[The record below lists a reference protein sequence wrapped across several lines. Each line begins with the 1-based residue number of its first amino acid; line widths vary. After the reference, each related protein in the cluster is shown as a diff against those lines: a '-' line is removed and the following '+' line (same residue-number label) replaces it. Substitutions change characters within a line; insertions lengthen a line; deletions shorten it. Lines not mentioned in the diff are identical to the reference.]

1 MDSQTE
7 ADKLSSALEI
17 QEEKIAEQNSLL
29 QKLHNRN
36 QGLESEIERLKMA
49 LQAQQDDAGQHQEAQ
64 LAAGE
69 SEIAR
74 LKMAVQ
80 AQQDQGRQQ
89 EQLAGDRE
97 RDQDLESEIERLKIA
112 LESLQAGAGKQ
123 EMLLQAQL
131 AAGNKRDQE
140 LESEIE
146 RLKMALQAQHD
157 DADKQQ
163 EQANSEHVQELENE
177 IERLKMTSESLQDL
191 ENRNMALEKEI
202 EKSIPVITTLKH
214 ELVEQESQQKQLAE
228 RNQAISSQNL
238 LQKEQITELVTEI
251 EVLQARL
258 NALSR
263 REIEMEHLQKHVT
276 QMEVTLEASKL
287 ASETAISQTRC
298 DKASWHNVMTSLE
311 IQLNEAKM
319 AREDLTHHTSAD
331 REMMQQAFNDL
342 QIQLDEMRLDKHNV
356 EVTAQQDLRKLT
368 EALQKTEQQLKLK
381 EQELQRL
388 HLEMIEKESDVATCS
403 RELRQAEMRWA
414 KQKATLVGEVE
425 HLKHQGEM
433 LLRDLMS
440 TTEAFQC

>member
-1 MDSQTE
+1 MLCCLSGIRFTSDRVHWLQVYLPPQKLNQAPMSRSQSNPTGPSAPSVPSGLPSIEHNGQHQTE
-7 ADKLSSALEI
+7 AAKLSSALEI

-69 SEIAR
+69 SEIVRLKMALQAQQEEGRQQEAALQSQLSGGQDLENEIAR
-74 LKMAVQ
+74 LKMALQ

-146 RLKMALQAQHD
+146 RLKMALQAQQD

-191 ENRNMALEKEI
+191 EDRNMALEKEI

-238 LQKEQITELVTEI
+238 LQQEQITELVTEI

-258 NALSR
+258 DALSR
-263 REIEMEHLQKHVT
+263 REIEMEQLQKHVT
-276 QMEVTLEASKL
+276 QMEVTLV
-287 ASETAISQTRC
+287 RC
-298 DKASWHNVMTSLE
+298 
-311 IQLNEAKM
+311 
-319 AREDLTHHTSAD
+319 
-331 REMMQQAFNDL
+331 
-342 QIQLDEMRLDKHNV
+342 
-356 EVTAQQDLRKLT
+356 
-368 EALQKTEQQLKLK
+368 
-381 EQELQRL
+381 
-388 HLEMIEKESDVATCS
+388 
-403 RELRQAEMRWA
+403 
-414 KQKATLVGEVE
+414 
-425 HLKHQGEM
+425 
-433 LLRDLMS
+433 
-440 TTEAFQC
+440 